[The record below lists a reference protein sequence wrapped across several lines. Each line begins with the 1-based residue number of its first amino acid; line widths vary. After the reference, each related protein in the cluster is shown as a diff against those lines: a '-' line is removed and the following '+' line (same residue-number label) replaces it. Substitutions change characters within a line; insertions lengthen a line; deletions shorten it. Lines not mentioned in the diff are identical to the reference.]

1 LGETLRGGEEEGG
14 GECGGQEEV
23 AKDGHVRSPGE
34 LCWEQAAMRDKSSAE
49 GGGGERTNTEI
60 LPLRQAQGQN
70 DERKVQQQ
78 IPYGN
83 DKQ

>member
-1 LGETLRGGEEEGG
+1 
-14 GECGGQEEV
+14 
-23 AKDGHVRSPGE
+23 
-34 LCWEQAAMRDKSSAE
+34 MRDKSSAE

-60 LPLRQAQGQN
+60 LSYAQN

-83 DKQ
+83 DKQKKHDKRRGVSNHCREGAGYNSEVKRE